1 MEPHRNAS
9 ESQEGFSSTLDLL
22 LEQIRVLKDVLL
34 REQSLLLGSEPGDL
48 EAVVTQKIVETER
61 FQVLMTDAGFTP
73 EGTVPSWAVA
83 GSDLGGPGGIEFLKN
98 FRAEIIHL
106 AEIASVN
113 MVVAQDSVQ
122 TVSAFLKVLR
132 QEDGAFD
139 TYGSRGDLGTPPPA
153 PAMVSTR
160 G

>member
-1 MEPHRNAS
+1 MEPQRRIS
-9 ESQEGFSSTLDLL
+9 DSQDGGSTTLDLL
-22 LEQIRVLKDVLL
+22 LGQIRVLKDVLL
-34 REQSLLLGSEPGDL
+34 REQSLLMGSDPGDL
-48 EAVVTQKIVETER
+48 EAVVTQKIVETEK
-61 FQVLMTDAGFTP
+61 FQALMIDAGFTP
-73 EGTVPSWAVA
+73 EGEVPSWTTSE
-83 GSDLGGPGGIEFLKN
+83 SDRERSEFMKT

-113 MVVAQDSVQ
+113 MVVAQESAQ
-122 TVSAFLKVLR
+122 AVSAFMKVLR
-132 QEDGAFD
+132 QEEGAFD

>member
-1 MEPHRNAS
+1 MEPHRHET

-48 EAVVTQKIVETER
+48 EAAVTQKIVETEK
-61 FQVLMTDAGFTP
+61 FQALMIDAGFTP

-83 GSDLGGPGGIEFLKN
+83 ESDPGRFEFLKN

-113 MVVAQDSVQ
+113 MVVAQESVQ

-132 QEDGAFD
+132 QEEGAFD
-139 TYGSRGDLGTPPPA
+139 TYGSRGDLGAPPPA

>member
-83 GSDLGGPGGIEFLKN
+83 DYDPEHLEFLKN

-139 TYGSRGDLGTPPPA
+139 TYGSRGDLGAPPSA
-153 PAMVSTR
+153 PTMVSTR